1 MKKMVR
7 IGWVMV
13 LCAILNCGSLFAQAL
28 LSTTPGFIKEINTS
42 SVVITMDA
50 NKGNK
55 GLLGYTPVTDVYV
68 HIGVITT
75 ASTGPTDW
83 KYVQTTWPV
92 NTAANQTASLGS
104 DKWTF
109 TLPANL
115 RTYFGITAASEKIIR
130 IAILF
135 RNGTGFIKQTNSDGS
150 DTYLPVDTSGLLRV
164 KFTAPPT
171 EPRYIPWAEP
181 INATLGQTLPVEA
194 VSNSAA
200 NIDLY
205 LNGALVASG
214 TSTTIVNGAPTLSQ
228 TCQNQLKIIASD
240 GTTTVTD
247 SLNFFIPPAT
257 TPVAALPGGLQDGI
271 NYLPGDTSVTLVLF
285 APKKKNIFALGSFN
299 NWQIDCNK
307 QMNMT
312 PDSARF
318 WTTINGLTPGTIYK
332 FQYFVDGIIT
342 TTDPYCELI
351 LDPWNDGTITAA
363 TFPNLPVYPV
373 GQSGIVGTFQTAA
386 PAYAWT
392 TSGFTRPDKKGLNIY
407 EVHLRDFLLTH
418 DWNTMHDTLNYL
430 KNLGVNC
437 IELMPF
443 TEFDGNNSWGYNPA
457 FFFAPDKYYGPKND
471 LKRFVDKCHAM
482 GISVVLDAVMN
493 QTTGANPLA
502 QLYWDGGK
510 PALDNPWLNRV
521 AKHPFNVFE
530 DFNHESQATKYFVR
544 RFMKHWLQEY
554 KLDGFRWDL
563 AKGFTQFNSGN
574 DVGLWG
580 NYDASRVAIWRNYYD
595 SMMSYS
601 PNSYC
606 ILEFLG
612 GDQEESTLADYGMLL
627 WGKMTDEYGNLVEA
641 TAGSSIDRAYHKNRP
656 GYTKLGLIAYA
667 ESHDEERTM
676 RSALDFGNSS
686 NTSHNVKTLTTAL
699 GRVQTM
705 MPMLLLIPGPK
716 MLWQF
721 EELGYDFGI
730 NYCQATNTYNS
741 NCRVDPKPL
750 KWNYFTVAS
759 RLSIYNVTSALQKL
773 RLDYPTVFTNETVTT
788 GTFLGTGLIKKI
800 VLDDAALKVSAVSNF
815 NVTSQ
820 TTTLTF
826 PSNGWWY
833 NMFGT
838 DSVNISGNSLSITL
852 AAGAFKVFTSKKVNG
867 TVIDTKIENFET
879 GSISKVAVA
888 PNPATNNATLFLEM
902 NKSAKTTIQIMSLTG
917 QILSTVEAGNLSA
930 DYHEIDLSNAIKNIA
945 AGMYQINIICDGQR
959 NSIKFNKQ

>member
-1 MKKMVR
+1 MRNVVR
-7 IGWVMV
+7 LVSIV
-13 LCAILNCGSLFAQAL
+13 FALASITKITYGQAL
-28 LSTTPGFIKEINTS
+28 LSTSPGFVKEINSS

-55 GLLGYTPVTDVYV
+55 GLLGHTPVTDVYV
-68 HIGVITT
+68 HVGVITT

-83 KYVQTTWPV
+83 KYVQTVWGTN
-92 NTAANQTASLGS
+92 NTANQATSLGG
-104 DKWTF
+104 DKWSF

-115 RTYFGITAASEKIIR
+115 RTHFGLTSSTEKIIR

-135 RNGTGFIKQTNSDGS
+135 RTGGGNKQTNSDGS
-150 DTYLPVDTSGLLRV
+150 DTYIPVDTSGLLRV

-194 VSNSAA
+194 VSNGNAS
-200 NIDLY
+200 IDLF
-205 LNGALVASG
+205 LNGTLVASG
-214 TSTTIVNGAPTLSQ
+214 TNTTLVSGTPTLSQ
-228 TCQNQLKIIASD
+228 TCQNQLKIVAND

-257 TPVAALPGGLQDGI
+257 TPMAALPAGVQDGI
-271 NYLPGDTSVTLVLF
+271 NYNAGDTSVTLVLY

-312 PDSARF
+312 PDSLRF

-342 TTDPYCELI
+342 TTDPYCEMI
-351 LDPWNDGTITAA
+351 LDPWNDGTIAA
-363 TFPNLPVYPV
+363 TTFPNLPTYPV
-373 GQSGIVGTFQTAA
+373 GQTGIVGTFQTAA
-386 PAYAWT
+386 PGYTWT
-392 TSGFTRPDKKGLNIY
+392 TTGYTRPNKKGLNIY
-407 EVHLRDFLLTH
+407 EVLLRDFLATH
-418 DWNTMHDTLNYL
+418 DWATMKDTLNYL

-443 TEFDGNNSWGYNPA
+443 TEFDGNQSWGYNPA

-471 LKRFVDKCHAM
+471 LKKFIDICHSM
-482 GISVVLDAVMN
+482 GIAVVLDAVLN

-510 PALDNPWLNRV
+510 PANDNPWLNRV

-530 DFNHESQATKYFVR
+530 DFNHESQATRYFVK

-563 AKGFTQFNSGN
+563 AKGFTQVNSGN
-574 DVGLWG
+574 DVGLWSS
-580 NYDASRVAIWRNYYD
+580 YDASRVNIWKYYYD
-595 SMMSYS
+595 TMMSYA
-601 PNSYC
+601 PNTYC

-612 GDQEESTLADYGMLL
+612 GDQEESTYANYGMLL

-641 TAGSSIDRAYHKNRP
+641 NTGNSIDRAYHKNRS
-656 GYTKLGLIAYA
+656 GYSQMGLIAYA

-676 RSALDFGNSS
+676 RGALDFGNSS
-686 NTSHNVKTLTTAL
+686 QAAHNVKTLNVAL
-699 GRVQTM
+699 SRVQAM

-730 NYCQATNTYNS
+730 NYCQNTNTYS
-741 NCRVDPKPL
+741 TNCRVDPKPIR
-750 KWNYFTVAS
+750 WNYFTVAA
-759 RLSIYNVTSALQKL
+759 RKTIYNVTSALQNL
-773 RLDYPTVFTNETVTT
+773 RLDYPSVFTNETVTT
-788 GTFLGTGLIKKI
+788 GTFLGAGLIKKI
-800 VLDDAALKVSAVSNF
+800 VLDDATLKVSAVSNF
-815 NVTSQ
+815 EVTQQ
-820 TTTLTF
+820 TTTITF
-826 PSNGWWY
+826 PTNGWYY

-852 AAGAFKVFTSKKVNG
+852 PPGGFKVFTSKKVNAP
-867 TVIDTKIENFET
+867 VINTDISSYEL
-879 GSISKVAVA
+879 GSISKSAIA
-888 PNPATNNATLFLEM
+888 PNPVNDKATLFLELR
-902 NKSAKTTIQIMSLTG
+902 KSSSVKIQLLSISGQVLSSKDLGTLT
-917 QILSTVEAGNLSA
+917 Q
-930 DYHEIDLSNAIKNIA
+930 DYHEVDLSELTVGLAS
-945 AGMYQINIICDGQR
+945 GMYQLNVTSEGKINALKF
-959 NSIKFNKQ
+959 IKQ